1 MPDADI
7 SVWYYFVIAIL
18 VILSAFFSGT
28 ETAFSSLSKV
38 RIKTLIEDGNKRA
51 VQTMKVY
58 EKYDRAISAILI
70 GNNVVNIGSSSLA
83 TIVCIAFFGSAGSVV
98 STIVM
103 TVIVLIFGEVLPK
116 SIAKNNAESIALA
129 VAPILL
135 GFMKILTPFT
145 AFFSGLIALVNK
157 VLLRN
162 KQEQPS
168 VTEDEL
174 KIILEEIEDEGV
186 LNEHDS
192 KLMQS
197 ALDFT
202 QIAVDEV
209 LTPRVDVVA
218 AEEHD
223 SAEHIKDLFMAEG
236 YSRIPIYRKDMDH
249 ILGVINS
256 KDFFKIYLDAPEKVS
271 VESLLQPV
279 LYVPPKKLIAPL
291 MKELQRR
298 KMHMAIVTDQ
308 YGGTIGIATLEDMI
322 EEIIGDVWDE
332 NDEVETEFIKQDDT
346 HFLASGDMNIGD
358 LFEQFEIEGPEE
370 LNVNTVGG
378 WVQSNLDRMPQVG
391 DSFVYDTLSVR
402 VEQVQNKRVA
412 LISILFTPKEFA
424 EG

>member
-7 SVWYYFVIAIL
+7 SVWYYLIIAVL
-18 VILSAFFSGT
+18 VMLSAFFSGT

-51 VQTMKVY
+51 VQAMKVY

-70 GNNVVNIGSSSLA
+70 GNNIVNIGSSSLA
-83 TIVCIAFFGSAGSVV
+83 TIICIAFFGSAGSAV
-98 STIVM
+98 STVVM
-103 TVIVLIFGEVLPK
+103 TIIVLIFGEVLPK
-116 SIAKNNAESIALA
+116 AIAKNNADSIALA

-162 KQEQPS
+162 KKEQPS

-202 QIAVDEV
+202 QVAVDEV

-223 SAEHIKDLFMAEG
+223 SAEHIKELFLSEG
-236 YSRIPIYRKDMDH
+236 YSRIPVYRKDMDH

-256 KDFFKIYLDAPEKVS
+256 KDFFKVYFDAPEKVS

-322 EEIIGDVWDE
+322 EEIIGEVWDE

-346 HFLASGDMNIGD
+346 HYLASGDMNISD
-358 LFEQFEIEGPEE
+358 LFEQFEMEEPEE
-370 LNVNTVGG
+370 LTVNTVGG

-412 LISILFTPKEFA
+412 LISILFTPKEPI
-424 EG
+424 EE